1 VARLRRFWVIQL
13 LFILF
18 LGIFLFTSAQ
28 AEIIV
33 DTGSYSST
41 GYASSLGTQW
51 IAGQFNI
58 SESYNIT
65 DIYGWI
71 DPNDYATGTMTIA
84 LYGDSGNP
92 STDWPDTTN
101 EYLAQQFIPS
111 SDGADWYGLTGLNT
125 LLVAGTYWVSF
136 EVRSDDTNHGS
147 MPKEFSNPL
156 SVMAYYNGANWVG
169 YDDIRVGIRIY
180 GYTQAASV
188 PEPASM
194 FLLGSALLGLVG
206 LGRRKFRKH

>member
-1 VARLRRFWVIQL
+1 MARLRRFWVIQL

-18 LGIFLFTSAQ
+18 LGVFLFTSAQ

-33 DTGSYSST
+33 DTGT
-41 GYASSLGTQW
+41 LKASECSRLYENQW

-71 DPNDYATGTMTIA
+71 DPYNSTGTMTIA
-84 LYGDSGNP
+84 LYGDSGDP

-136 EVRSDDTNHGS
+136 EVRSDDTNYGS

-156 SVMAYYNGANWVG
+156 PVMAYYNGSKWIG
-169 YDDIRVGIRIY
+169 YDDIPVGIRIY
-180 GYTQAASV
+180 GDTQAASV

-206 LGRRKFRKH
+206 LGKRKLRKH